1 MVALLDIPAKILR
14 KERAVGIYNPTN
26 KRFVYENLEEIALTV
41 QQVLVTNI
49 PHCAFNGGNDVWVD
63 IGNKALGIS
72 ALQHYVVRLLPGDT
86 SAEKKLFAAIAK
98 GKEAKL
104 RKYIAKCDPNVMNEA
119 GNTALDLAL
128 EHRRHD
134 VVSVLQAKEDAHL
147 NGCSALHDASANG
160 HVDVVRYLL
169 LHHAAV
175 DLKNNNGQ
183 TPLYQAAQHGKV
195 DVVRVLLDH
204 NAAVGAVSNNGWT
217 ALHDACANGHLDVVQ
232 VLVPFVDI
240 NVRTKDGGATALYVA
255 AGTGQLAILKYLL
268 DRQANP
274 LLASKVHS
282 FI

>member
-104 RKYIAKCDPNVMNEA
+104 RKYIAKCDPNVMNE
-119 GNTALDLAL
+119 
-128 EHRRHD
+128 
-134 VVSVLQAKEDAHL
+134 
-147 NGCSALHDASANG
+147 
-160 HVDVVRYLL
+160 VRLPPSMLL
-169 LHHAAV
+169 LFARR
-175 DLKNNNGQ
+175 LG
-183 TPLYQAAQHGKV
+183 
-195 DVVRVLLDH
+195 
-204 NAAVGAVSNNGWT
+204 
-217 ALHDACANGHLDVVQ
+217 
-232 VLVPFVDI
+232 
-240 NVRTKDGGATALYVA
+240 
-255 AGTGQLAILKYLL
+255 
-268 DRQANP
+268 
-274 LLASKVHS
+274 
-282 FI
+282 

>member
-1 MVALLDIPAKILR
+1 MPAKILR

-147 NGCSALHDASANG
+147 NG
-160 HVDVVRYLL
+160 
-169 LHHAAV
+169 
-175 DLKNNNGQ
+175 Q

-195 DVVRVLLDH
+195 EVVRVLLDH

-240 NVRTKDGGATALYVA
+240 NVRTKIRWT
-255 AGTGQLAILKYLL
+255 
-268 DRQANP
+268 
-274 LLASKVHS
+274 ASKLAYLTGSDEVRRAMEDKMAATLTMKRTVVPRHHMPMKELVDDEDGDWERT
-282 FI
+282 

>member
-49 PHCAFNGGNDVWVD
+49 PHCAFNGGNDVW
-63 IGNKALGIS
+63 
-72 ALQHYVVRLLPGDT
+72 

-147 NGCSALHDASANG
+147 NG
-160 HVDVVRYLL
+160 
-169 LHHAAV
+169 
-175 DLKNNNGQ
+175 Q

-195 DVVRVLLDH
+195 EVVRVLLDH

-274 LLASKVHS
+274 LLASKVLS